1 MIDIHAQLRSAQDS
15 SADVRRLTADQ
26 KSTLLYSIADE
37 VLNDADLI
45 IEINSTEVENARRNS
60 MEESALDRLALD
72 HQRIKSMVQATK
84 QVADLDEVVGEVLD
98 SFTGASGIQIKK
110 VRVPLGV
117 VAVIYENRP
126 NVTMDSAAIA
136 LKSSNAV
143 VLRGSSS
150 ALQTNKA
157 IVAAIHRA
165 LDVQNLARSAV
176 TFIQDSTRDGA
187 KELMQARGLIDVLIP
202 RGGESLINAIYEDA
216 KVPYIID
223 GAGNCHVYVDKDADL
238 DMAEKIVLNSKIQ
251 RPSVCN
257 SAESLVVHR
266 DVAKEFIERI
276 SKAFSK
282 KNVAMVGDSCSV
294 DFGAGNITLGTES
307 DFGQEFLDLKIS
319 IAVVE
324 TLDGAINHVNK
335 YSTGHSESIIT
346 DNPDSASRFMNEV
359 TSAVVMHNTS
369 TRFTDGERFGFGAE
383 IGISTQKLHA
393 RGPMAL
399 RELTTYQYRVHS
411 DGATV

>member
-126 NVTMDSAAIA
+126 NVTLDSAAIA

-282 KNVAMVGDSCSV
+282 KDVAMVGDSCSV

>member
-1 MIDIHAQLRSAQDS
+1 MIDIHAQLRNAQDS

-126 NVTMDSAAIA
+126 NVTLDSAAIA

-282 KNVAMVGDSCSV
+282 KDVAMVGDSCSV